1 MLIHHP
7 VTDEI
12 VLGRIIIFAA
22 FSFSSSKS
30 VYRYQSLSNFAPK
43 HVFIAYEIL
52 HKLFITLNSKQKKLW
67 GKSLIFVFDGWVALE
82 KKKKAKQLLI
92 LIRREISRDS
102 HSDLNCYGLK

>member
-12 VLGRIIIFAA
+12 VLGRIIIFTA

-30 VYRYQSLSNFAPK
+30 VYRYQSNFAPK

-92 LIRREISRDS
+92 LVPREISRDS
-102 HSDLNCYGLK
+102 HSDLNCYG

>member
-12 VLGRIIIFAA
+12 VLGRIIIFAV
-22 FSFSSSKS
+22 FSFSSSKF

-67 GKSLIFVFDGWVALE
+67 GKSLIFVFDGWVTLE

-102 HSDLNCYGLK
+102 HSDLNCYGQK